1 MWISLFIH
9 FNRIRCCSH
18 SFFFSPSISW
28 QCEASVERCIT
39 LYAGRDVCALASHL
53 HTLCVCHMNVDYTNI
68 LQSKKE
74 ICFRFVLNFEPIN
87 QTKSELFF
95 LSGKKIKFQNQQQ
108 RESIISKAAEAEK
121 KTTNH
126 DSYSPNQVNCEEKC
140 PRHDQIVGTNGPS
153 STKHN

>member
-9 FNRIRCCSH
+9 FNRNRCCSD
-18 SFFFSPSISW
+18 SLFSLFPISW

-53 HTLCVCHMNVDYTNI
+53 HKLCVCYMNADYTNI

-74 ICFRFVLNFEPIN
+74 ICFRFVLNFKPIN
-87 QTKSELFF
+87 QTKSEFLF
-95 LSGKKIKFQNQQQ
+95 SGKKLNSKININK
-108 RESIISKAAEAEK
+108 SIISKAREARK
-121 KTTNH
+121 KTNH

-140 PRHDQIVGTNGPS
+140 PWHHQIVGTNGPS